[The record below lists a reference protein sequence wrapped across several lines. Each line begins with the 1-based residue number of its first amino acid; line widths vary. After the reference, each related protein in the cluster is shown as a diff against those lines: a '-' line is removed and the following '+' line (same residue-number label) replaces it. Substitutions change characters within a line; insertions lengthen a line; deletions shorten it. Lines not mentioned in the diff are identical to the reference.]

1 MLGGALV
8 AAGAMF
14 WVRLE
19 THALPVGFVLT
30 MVFGLLA
37 AVALGQIA
45 GPVLQPRLP
54 LLRDLVRQ
62 IDQQAGRIP
71 EGTDPA
77 VAEVVRAVN
86 RLAGRSTQDLEAAR
100 RDAAIGR
107 AAVAESPNGVMV
119 VGPDGRVRLM
129 NDAFRRLLQVVS
141 PDPVGRPLIEVV
153 NVAEVHHV
161 LESCRQGRPVDEVA
175 ARVGREDLMLRPVRI
190 EDGVLLLAYDVTR
203 FRRAERA
210 RTEFVANVSHE
221 LRTPI
226 ATIMGYAET
235 LGSDRDR
242 MNEEDAMMADA
253 ILRNVRRLRDLF
265 EDLLE
270 LSRIESRLGELPR
283 TRERLAPVL
292 ELATESAAD
301 LARSRGQ
308 TLTLACDDAL
318 EASVNAEALGTIV
331 SNLARNAT
339 NYTPDGGHIVVSAR
353 REGAEVLVEVV
364 DDGIGIDRQHH
375 DRIFERF
382 YRVDV
387 GRSRKVG
394 GTGLGLAIAKHLAA
408 ASGSRISLQ
417 SEVGK
422 GSRFTVH
429 LPPGS

>member
-1 MLGGALV
+1 
-8 AAGAMF
+8 MF

-19 THALPVGFVLT
+19 TGALPIGFVLT

-37 AVALGQIA
+37 ALALGQIA
-45 GPVLQPRLP
+45 APALQPRLP
-54 LLRDLVRQ
+54 LLRDLVRN
-62 IDQQAGRIP
+62 IDQSAGHIP

-77 VAEVVRAVN
+77 VAEVIRAVN
-86 RLAGRSTQDLEAAR
+86 RLAGRSTSEIEAAR
-100 RDAAIGR
+100 RDAQIGR
-107 AAVAESPNGVMV
+107 AAVAASPNGVLV

-129 NDAFRRLLQVVS
+129 NDAFRRMLQVVS
-141 PDPVGRPLIEVV
+141 PDPVGRKLIEVV
-153 NVAEVHHV
+153 NVAEVHPI
-161 LESCRQGRPVDEVA
+161 LEACRQGRPVDEVA

-190 EDGVLLLAYDVTR
+190 DDGVLLIAYDVTR

-235 LGSDRDR
+235 LGGDRDR

-283 TRERLAPVL
+283 SRERLAPLL
-292 ELATESAAD
+292 ELATESAAEFA
-301 LARSRGQ
+301 LSREQ
-308 TLTLACDDAL
+308 TLTLTCDEAL
-318 EASVNAEALGTIV
+318 EASTNPEALGTIV

-339 NYTPDGGHIVVSAR
+339 NYTPDGGSIQVTAR
-353 REGAEVLVEVV
+353 REGAEVLVEVI
-364 DDGIGIDRQHH
+364 DNGIGIDHQHH

-408 ASGSRISLQ
+408 ASGCRISVH
-417 SEVGK
+417 SEVGN

-429 LPPGS
+429 LQP